1 MEDLRGLC
9 AAAPTFVGAA
19 TSPLAE
25 VVASVGKCVNVVAK
39 KRFALAQDEHGH
51 CIVADGA
58 FRDVQMLC
66 QIGGGDAFEHLAI
79 QRLGPKAV
87 AFVGADGAAAVSY
100 THLDV
105 YKRQAIARTHISCP

>member
-51 CIVADGA
+51 CIVA
-58 FRDVQMLC
+58 
-66 QIGGGDAFEHLAI
+66 
-79 QRLGPKAV
+79 
-87 AFVGADGAAAVSY
+87 VSY

-105 YKRQAIARTHISCP
+105 YKRQELSFVLYAYRRT